1 MYTLCS
7 HCHTAQEV
15 TREMLVPTRGELD
28 CGHCG
33 RRFDAL
39 ENLSRDPPPG
49 RPLARRRAAPE
60 SLQPSLFAAPAAAP
74 EPPATASSKP
84 AAPASE
90 AVNAATP
97 EADSPRTDPIAE
109 VLAAHADFIEP
120 PSAAEPEALEASA
133 GDAEPAVI
141 GEDAPHAATQADGS
155 DAADASDAPPSAEA
169 PEFESR
175 TEPEPIADA
184 HADDAHDAGRPGAAI
199 TVPAPRQE
207 VVLDLRDALDMAL
220 RAPAPSFLPGATI
233 RPTHNR
239 RRWPGRVAIAALLA
253 LLIAQSLVAERHVLA
268 ADARWRPWLE
278 RACSAFGCT
287 LPVWHEP
294 STLHILTRD
303 VRPHPSTPEA
313 LIISASFR
321 NDARWA
327 QPWPQLDLTL
337 SDINGQAIARRRF
350 APAEYLGH
358 LHEAPLIQPGQSAS
372 IALEVRDPGKQ
383 AVAFEF
389 GFL

>member
-49 RPLARRRAAPE
+49 HPLARRRAAPE

-74 EPPATASSKP
+74 EPPATATPEP
-84 AAPASE
+84 AAPVNA

-120 PSAAEPEALEASA
+120 PSIPESEALDPSA
-133 GDAEPAVI
+133 NGAEPAVAD
-141 GEDAPHAATQADGS
+141 EDAPRAATEVDGS
-155 DAADASDAPPSAEA
+155 GAADASDALPSAEA
-169 PEFESR
+169 PEFEAR
-175 TEPEPIADA
+175 TEPEPIADT
-184 HADDAHDAGRPGAAI
+184 DDNAHDAGRPGAAN

-220 RAPAPSFLPGATI
+220 RAPAPSFLPGAAI
-233 RPTHNR
+233 RPTHDR
-239 RRWPGRVAIAALLA
+239 RRWPGRVAIAALLV
-253 LLIAQSLVAERHVLA
+253 LLIAQSLIAERHALA

-327 QPWPQLDLTL
+327 QLWPQLELTL
-337 SDINGQAIARRRF
+337 SDINGQPIAHRRF

-389 GFL
+389 SFL